1 MSNIIARVGIY
12 GDIHLSSKNYGA
24 HKDYPAESLYCFNK
38 IAETCENKQLTHLIC
53 CGDFTFGRF
62 HSLEYR
68 NAVDQALARMHK
80 QTSGNHFVLC
90 GNHDVAGYGLVER
103 DYYIEK
109 GLIRPS
115 QNMTLGNVNFTMVD
129 YDKHETHEP
138 NIIDSEDQVNILV
151 THDFFKFSNTQLPNY
166 GKAIILDEFSKWF
179 GADYIACG
187 HVHKIINFSGYIT
200 KENNVHECIVHY
212 LGCMTRPSFRD
223 GHMDNVG
230 QVLIFTIYDNGEL
243 DCDIENIPLWSLD
256 DSFNLEVKQK
266 QQAKKEEKAA
276 RVDISDVVKQL
287 DSHDRNVGNPEDII
301 KGLTDIDEKYK
312 NKAIELLKGALA

>member
-1 MSNIIARVGIY
+1 MSNVMARVGIY

-24 HKDYPAESLYCFNK
+24 HKDYPKESLYCFSK
-38 IAETCENKQLTHLIC
+38 IAETCKNKQLTHLIC

-68 NAVDQALARMHK
+68 KAVDEILQDIWE
-80 QTSGNHFVLC
+80 QTKNNHYVLK

-109 GLIRPS
+109 GLIKDS
-115 QNMTLGNVNFTMVD
+115 ENLTIGNTNITMVD
-129 YDKHETHEP
+129 YDAHETSEP
-138 NIIDSEDQVNILV
+138 NIVDSEDKFNIV
-151 THDFFKFSNTQLPNY
+151 VAHDFFKFNNTQLPNY
-166 GKAIILDEFSKWF
+166 GKAIILDEFTKWF

-187 HVHKIINFSGYIT
+187 HVHKIINFSGYIV
-200 KENNVHECIVHY
+200 KESSVHEAIVHY

-223 GHMDNVG
+223 GHMDEVG
-230 QVLIFTIYDNGEL
+230 QVLIFTIYDNGQL
-243 DCDIENIPLWSLD
+243 DCDIESIPLWSLE

-312 NKAIELLKGALA
+312 NKAIELLKSALA